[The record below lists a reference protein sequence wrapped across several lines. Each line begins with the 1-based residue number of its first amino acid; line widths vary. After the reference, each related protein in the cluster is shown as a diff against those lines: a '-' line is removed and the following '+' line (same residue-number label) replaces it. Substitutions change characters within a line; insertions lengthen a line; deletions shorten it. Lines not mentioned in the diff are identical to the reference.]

1 VDVASLIADMDDSLR
16 AVIAELAS
24 GSHVRARARAGRA
37 AHGVGVTAAGRL
49 VAAPDPEVPPH
60 ALFAPGREHPLI
72 VRHSNARGFADDAVL
87 DGRGAAVRL
96 LARDPSADAA
106 ALHEPVLDLVLV
118 TGRRF
123 LVRDAAAFAR
133 WTAADPAGRAAI
145 MRQQPVVAEALREL
159 IRDPASYLDAHYHSQ
174 TAYRFGGGHWARYR
188 LRAGDGRPD
197 GGLVPDDELQL
208 PLDYAPR
215 RPGDARPP
223 THLRDEFRAR
233 VGAGEARYVLEVQ
246 IRPAG
251 GDRDALDPSR
261 LWDEDAA
268 PWRRIATIE
277 LSAMIDDGLGE
288 AVRFNP
294 ANAPASLG
302 LIPAR
307 SADDPASINVARAVA
322 YEASARARL
331 GLPADERLGSLIS
344 RPADDGAGLDEALGG
359 TRRALTDAALALHR
373 LGARGAA
380 RGAAAVAGALRSSAL
395 AGRPEA
401 LERVLG
407 RLVARTGAPGAGE
420 IPQGFWDMVAD
431 LTGAFDAADAGDMA
445 AMERVLAS
453 YRPVCLETIF
463 WNGTLTC
470 RFYRSHREYLSYSER
485 VTRVLAAES
494 SVPTAVRLQRDLI
507 LAVARFASLDPRSGT
522 AVLSEY
528 ACAVRLAE
536 GRWALEAV
544 LETDYREEPAAGEA
558 EGRPAVEGYLS
569 RTPAPEE
576 REAGLR
582 LAAAAGALVEEWA
595 DALRAAAPAEGR
607 PASGRRRIA
616 VIGAGPAGLV
626 AARELERLGH
636 RVTVFEKADAV
647 GGKCASLEVD
657 DRWYDLG
664 GHLCI
669 GEDLDVRRLADE
681 VGAPVEPATPSHVF
695 DLAAGRVAPRQGLML
710 RADALRAYRELRG
723 GAFPGIGAPRLAD
736 SAAALAAPATEW
748 AAAHGFDALHALGPA
763 YTGSGYGFLDDGDL
777 PALYPL
783 RFAEIAGAFAADL
796 SPSRHVRWTI
806 AGGFMELWRRV
817 AGELADVRVGT
828 SVEAV
833 ERRAGRVAVRA
844 RGVVEDFDGLVLALP
859 LDQALAFLD
868 ADDEERDLFGRIRYR
883 AFCTT
888 LAEASGLPRGGFYLV
903 HQHVGDPA
911 TSGHCVSFHHRYD
924 DRDVVTFYSYAEP
937 GREAEVQGLLAED
950 VTRMGGRLAT
960 VHLHRRWRYFPHVGC
975 ADAAG
980 GFFER
985 LEALQ
990 GERRTWYTG
999 SLLAFELI
1007 EPTVVHA
1014 RDLVERWF
1022 GLAADAPRRDVDA
1035 RDRPEAAA
1043 PPSSGPDAAA
1053 IEVWLREQVASRL
1066 GVPAD
1071 EVDPDAPL
1079 EIYALESL
1087 DVVNLV
1093 ADLSDWLGWKL
1104 TPAVMIEYPTIRSI
1118 AEELAGEPAGEPA

>member
-1 VDVASLIADMDDSLR
+1 VDVASLIAGMDDSLR

-24 GSHVRARARAGRA
+24 GSHVRARGRAGRA
-37 AHGVGVTAAGRL
+37 AHGAGVGAAGRL
-49 VAAPDPEVPPH
+49 IATPDPEVPPH
-60 ALFAPGREHPLI
+60 ELFAPGREHPVIL
-72 VRHSNARGFADDAVL
+72 RHSNARGFADDAVL

-96 LARDPSADAA
+96 LARDPLADPGS
-106 ALHEPVLDLVLV
+106 LHDPVLDLVLV

-145 MRQQPVVAEALREL
+145 MREQPVVAEALREL
-159 IRDPASYLDAHYHSQ
+159 IRDPASYLDLHYHSQ
-174 TAYRFGGGHWARYR
+174 TTYRFGGGHWARYR
-188 LRAGDGRPD
+188 LRARDGRPD
-197 GGLVPDDELQL
+197 GGLVPEHELQL

-215 RPGDARPP
+215 RPGDGRTP

-233 VGAGEARYVLEVQ
+233 VGSGEARYVLEVQ
-246 IRPAG
+246 VRAAD

-261 LWDEDAA
+261 PWDVGAA
-268 PWRRIATIE
+268 PWRRLATID
-277 LSAMIDDGLGE
+277 LGAMIDDALGE

-294 ANAPASLG
+294 ANAPATLG

-307 SADDPASINVARAVA
+307 SADDPASVNVARAVA

-331 GLPADERLGSLIS
+331 GVPVDERLAALIA
-344 RPADDGAGLDEALGG
+344 RPAGDDAGLDEALAG
-359 TRRALTDAALALHR
+359 TRAALTDAALALHR
-373 LGARGAA
+373 LGVAGAS
-380 RGAAAVAGALRSSAL
+380 RAAVADALRSSAL
-395 AGRPEA
+395 GERPDA
-401 LERVLG
+401 LERALG
-407 RLVARTGAPGAGE
+407 RLAPRTGAPGAGE
-420 IPQGFWDMVAD
+420 IPQGFWDMVGA
-431 LTGAFDAADAGDMA
+431 LTAAFDAADAGDMA
-445 AMERVLAS
+445 AMEAVLAA
-453 YRPVCLETIF
+453 YRPVCMETIF

-470 RFYRSHREYLSYSER
+470 RFYRGHREYLSYSER

-494 SVPTAVRLQRDLI
+494 SVPAAVRLERDLI
-507 LAVARFASLDPRSGT
+507 LAVARFASLDPRSRT

-558 EGRPAVEGYLS
+558 EGRRAVEGYLS
-569 RTPAPEE
+569 RTPGARE
-576 REAGLR
+576 REAGLL

-595 DALRAAAPAEGR
+595 DALRATAPAEGR
-607 PASGRRRIA
+607 PGSGRRRIA

-626 AARELERLGH
+626 AARELERRGH
-636 RVTVFEKADAV
+636 RVTVFERADAV

-669 GEDLDVRRLADE
+669 GEDLEVRRLADE
-681 VGAPVEPATPSHVF
+681 VGAPVEAATPSHVF
-695 DLAAGRVAPRQGLML
+695 DLATGGVAARRGLLL
-710 RADALRAYRELRG
+710 RADAPRAYRRLRD

-736 SAAALAAPATEW
+736 AAAALAAPAAEW
-748 AAAHGFDALHALGPA
+748 AASHDFDALGALAPA

-783 RFAEIAGAFAADL
+783 RFAEIAGVFAADV
-796 SPSRHVRWTI
+796 SAARHTRWTI

-817 AGELADVRVGT
+817 AAGLADVRVGT
-828 SVEAV
+828 AVESV
-833 ERRAGRVAVRA
+833 ERRGGRVTVRA
-844 RGVVEDFDGLVLALP
+844 RGVAEDFDGLVLALP

-868 ADDEERDLFGRIRYR
+868 AGDEERDLVGRIRYR

-888 LAEASGLPRGGFYLV
+888 VAEASGLPRGGFYLV
-903 HQHVGDPA
+903 DQHVRDPA
-911 TSGHCVSFHHRYD
+911 TSGRCVSFHHRYD
-924 DRDVVTFYSYAEP
+924 DRDVITFYSYAEP

-950 VTRMGGRLAT
+950 VARMGGRLGT

-990 GERRTWYTG
+990 GERNTWYTG

-1022 GLAADAPRRDVDA
+1022 GPTADAPRRD
-1035 RDRPEAAA
+1035 AAA
-1043 PPSSGPDAAA
+1043 PAGPAPPGPSGPGPDAAA
-1053 IEVWLREQVASRL
+1053 IEDWLREQVAARL
-1066 GVPAD
+1066 GVAAG
-1071 EVDPDAPL
+1071 EVDPDAPM

-1087 DVVNLV
+1087 AVVNLV